1 MKFADD
7 IVFGRKPVEELL
19 DSERTIDKILLEQKM
34 SGPFEKDI
42 RQYAKTHKIPL
53 SKVPQNK
60 LDRLSGFKNHQGVIV
75 FTTAIQF
82 YALEDV
88 LQHSFEQGKTPFFL
102 ILDNITDIRNIG
114 AIARSAHWFGVD
126 AIVYSLKNAAPL
138 NSMAVK
144 ISAGALLELPVCRV
158 SSIVKALE
166 YLKQSGLSIVGT
178 DVTEKEFQKEE
189 HFNAPLAIVMGSEEK
204 GMSREVSALCDA
216 LMHIPGKGNIDS
228 LNVSVATGVVLYE
241 VFKTRN
247 NIKK

>member
-1 MKFADD
+1 VKFADE

-19 DSERTIDKILLEQKM
+19 DSDRTIDKILLEQKM
-34 SGPFEKDI
+34 SGPFEKEL
-42 RQYAKTHKIPL
+42 RNYAKTHKIPL

-60 LDRLSGFKNHQGVIV
+60 LDKLSNFKNHQGVVV

-88 LQHSFEQGKTPFFL
+88 LQHSFEQGKTPLFL
-102 ILDNITDIRNIG
+102 ILDNISDIRNIG

-126 AIVYSLKNAAPL
+126 ALVYSLKNAAPL

-144 ISAGALLELPVCRV
+144 ISAGALLQLPVCRV
-158 SSIVKALE
+158 ASIVKAIE
-166 YLKQSGLSIVGT
+166 YLKQSGLTIVGT
-178 DVTEKEFQKEE
+178 DVAQKDLAEQGIWQT
-189 HFNAPLAIVMGSEEK
+189 PLALIMGSEEK
-204 GMSREVSALCDA
+204 GMSREVKALCDH

-241 VFKTRN
+241 IFKNRSE
-247 NIKK
+247 

>member
-1 MKFADD
+1 VKFADD

-19 DSERTIDKILLEQKM
+19 GTNRTIDKILLEQKM
-34 SGPFEKDI
+34 SGPFEKEI
-42 RQYAKTHKIPL
+42 RQYAKNNKIPL

-60 LDRLSGFKNHQGVIV
+60 LDKLSGFKNHQGIVV

-82 YALEDV
+82 YELEDV
-88 LQHSFEQGKTPFFL
+88 LQHSFEQGKVPFFL
-102 ILDNITDIRNIG
+102 ILDNITDVRNIG

-126 AIVYSLKNAAPL
+126 AIVYSLKNAAAL
-138 NSMAVK
+138 NSTAVK

-158 SSIVKALE
+158 SSIIKALE
-166 YLKQSGLSIVGT
+166 YLKQSGLQIVGT
-178 DVTEKEFQKEE
+178 DVSKETFSKKEA
-189 HFNAPLAIVMGSEEK
+189 FIGPLAIVMGSEEK

-241 VFKTRN
+241 VFKTRTEQ
-247 NIKK
+247 